1 MWDIYVDKEN
11 SSDIDILAPLLK
23 RDILSSKKMSLFQE
37 DARAL
42 KRAKLDKLGNLMK
55 NITPKESWSVKLEK
69 RLDVF
74 KQSLN
79 VWAPGEK
86 LKPEI
91 DTRYDVL
98 IQKMFKDNN
107 IDLDDVKSDQEGF
120 LNSFMMLCN

>member
-1 MWDIYVDKEN
+1 MLWDIYVDKEN
-11 SSDIDILAPLLK
+11 SSDVDILVPLLK
-23 RDILSSKKMSLFQE
+23 RDILSAKKLSSFQE

-55 NITPKESWSVKLEK
+55 NITPKESWSMKLEK

-79 VWAPGEK
+79 VWTPGEK

-91 DTRYDVL
+91 DTR
-98 IQKMFKDNN
+98 
-107 IDLDDVKSDQEGF
+107 
-120 LNSFMMLCN
+120 